1 MHLSITF
8 KILGVLLM
16 LFSSA
21 MLAPL
26 LLALTESDGS
36 AGAFFSAL
44 TITFSAGLLLW
55 LPARNA
61 AHELRIRDGFLIT
74 SLFWTVLG
82 LFGALPF
89 GMIEDLDLTPT
100 EAVFESISGLTT
112 TGATVIVGL
121 DDLPHSILLYRQ
133 LLQWLGGI
141 GIIVV
146 AVAVLPMLGIGG
158 MQLYKAETPGP
169 SKDSKLTPRITETA
183 KALAAVYVILTA
195 LCALAYFWAGMTAFD
210 AIAHAFST
218 VAIGGFSTHD
228 ASMGYFESDAVLLV
242 CTVFMIFAG
251 INFGLH
257 FLAWRRI
264 AYDARDVAQ
273 HDMHLSGFSGRLK
286 RARQRLAAALRAL
299 RPGGGLLTY
308 GKDSETRFYLSV
320 LAICI
325 WVSIAYLIYKGTL
338 PTEEAIIHGLFQA
351 VSITTTTGFATQDF
365 ASWPS
370 FLPFML
376 LMFSFI
382 GGCVG
387 STGGGMK
394 AMRIMLIYK
403 QGIRELKQL
412 VHPNAVIPLKVGR
425 QRVPAAVVSAVWS
438 FFAVYTACF
447 IVIMLLLM
455 ATGLDFTT
463 AFSAVAA
470 SLNNLGPG
478 LGDVAA
484 NYSGINEVAKGIL
497 CFTMLLG
504 RLEVFTLLV
513 LFTPM
518 FWRL

>member
-1 MHLSITF
+1 MHLSVIGR
-8 KILGVLLM
+8 ILGILLM
-16 LFSSA
+16 LFSSS
-21 MLAPL
+21 MLVPL
-26 LLALTESDGS
+26 LMALVGQEPSLVGFIW
-36 AGAFFSAL
+36 AFA
-44 TITFSAGLLLW
+44 ITLVSGFLLW
-55 LPARNA
+55 LPVRGAE
-61 AHELRIRDGFLIT
+61 HELRIRDGFLIT

-89 GMIEDLDLTPT
+89 ALTEGMNLTVT
-100 EAVFESISGLTT
+100 EAIFESISGLTT

-121 DDLPHSILLYRQ
+121 DDLPTSILLYRQ

-158 MQLYKAETPGP
+158 LQLYKAESPGP
-169 SKDSKLTPRITETA
+169 TQDNKLTPRITETA
-183 KALAAVYVILTA
+183 KALSLVYVALTA
-195 LCALAYFWAGMTAFD
+195 ACAGAYYLVGMSGFD
-210 AIAHAFST
+210 AIAHALST

-228 ASMGYFESDAVLLV
+228 ASMGYFDNEAILLV
-242 CTVFMIFAG
+242 CSVFMVISA

-257 FLAWRRI
+257 FLSWRRRSFGV
-264 AYDARDVAQ
+264 YV
-273 HDMHLSGFSGRLK
+273 
-286 RARQRLAAALRAL
+286 
-299 RPGGGLLTY
+299 
-308 GKDSETRFYLSV
+308 KDSETLFYGGVLLVCITVTCGYLMLSN
-320 LAICI
+320 
-325 WVSIAYLIYKGTL
+325 TL
-338 PTEEAIIHGLFQA
+338 RPGDSLIHGVFQA
-351 VSITTTTGFATQDF
+351 ISITTTTGFATQDF

-394 AMRIMLIYK
+394 AMRVMLIYK
-403 QGIRELKQL
+403 QGVRELRQL

-425 QRVPAAVVSAVWS
+425 ARVPASVVSAVWS
-438 FFAVYTACF
+438 FFAVYAASF

-470 SLNNLGPG
+470 ALNNLGPG

-484 NYSGINEVAKGIL
+484 NYGDINEVAKGLL

>member
-1 MHLSITF
+1 MHISISF

-21 MLAPL
+21 MVAPL
-26 LLALTESDGS
+26 ILAMV
-36 AGAFFSAL
+36 AGDNTVPGFLSGL
-44 TITFSAGLLLW
+44 VITFVSGLALW
-55 LPARNA
+55 LPLRNA
-61 AHELRIRDGFLIT
+61 KHELRIRDGFLVT

-89 GMIEDLDLTPT
+89 ALTEALGLTPT

-121 DDLPHSILLYRQ
+121 DDLPKSILLYRQ
-133 LLQWLGGI
+133 LLQWMGGI

-183 KALAAVYVILTA
+183 KALASVYVALTLA
-195 LCALAYFWAGMTAFD
+195 CAGAYYAVGMSGFD
-210 AIAHAFST
+210 AIAHALST

-228 ASMGYFESDAVLLV
+228 ASMGYFENERVLLV
-242 CTVFMIFAG
+242 CSLFMAISA

-257 FLAWRRI
+257 FLAWRRRT
-264 AYDARDVAQ
+264 AYVYA
-273 HDMHLSGFSGRLK
+273 
-286 RARQRLAAALRAL
+286 
-299 RPGGGLLTY
+299 
-308 GKDSETRFYLSV
+308 KDSETRFFLSV
-320 LAICI
+320 LGICI
-325 WVSIAYLIYKGTL
+325 AITCAYLMLSDTL
-338 PTEEAIIHGLFQA
+338 KPGESIIHGIFQA
-351 VSITTTTGFATQDF
+351 ISITTTTGFATQDF
-365 ASWPS
+365 AAWPS
-370 FLPFML
+370 FLPVML
-376 LMFSFI
+376 LMFSFM

-403 QGIRELKQL
+403 QGMREMKQL

-425 QRVPAAVVSAVWS
+425 TRVEASVVSAVWS
-438 FFAVYTACF
+438 FFAVYTSSF
-447 IVIMLLLM
+447 IIIMLLLM

-478 LGDVAA
+478 LGEVAA
-484 NYSGINEVAKGIL
+484 NYSSISEFAKALL

>member
-1 MHLSITF
+1 MHLSVSLRV
-8 KILGVLLM
+8 LGILLM

-21 MLAPL
+21 ALAPL
-26 LLALTESDGS
+26 LVALLESDQT
-36 AGAFFSAL
+36 ANAFL
-44 TITFSAGLLLW
+44 YGICITFLSGLVMW
-55 LPARNA
+55 LPVRNVR
-61 AHELRIRDGFLIT
+61 HELRIRDGFLIT

-89 GMIEDLDLTPT
+89 ALSESLDLTPT

-121 DDLPHSILLYRQ
+121 DELPRSILIYRQ

-183 KALAAVYVILTA
+183 KALFSVYLSLTVA
-195 LCALAYFWAGMTAFD
+195 CALAYYAVGMSGFD
-210 AIAHAFST
+210 AVAHAFST

-228 ASMGYFESDAVLLV
+228 ASMGYFESDAILLV
-242 CTVFMIFAG
+242 CSVFMTISA

-257 FLAWRRI
+257 FIAWRR
-264 AYDARDVAQ
+264 
-273 HDMHLSGFSGRLK
+273 
-286 RARQRLAAALRAL
+286 RAI
-299 RPGGGLLTY
+299 GVY
-308 GKDSETRFYLSV
+308 NKESETRFFLSV
-320 LAICI
+320 LSVCVVITC
-325 WVSIAYLIYKGTL
+325 AYLLLTGTL
-338 PTEEAIIHGLFQA
+338 DRHDSLIHGLFQA
-351 VSITTTTGFATQDF
+351 ISITTTTGFTTQNF
-365 ASWPS
+365 ALWPS
-370 FLPFML
+370 FLPVMML
-376 LMFSFI
+376 FFSFM

-387 STGGGMK
+387 STGGGIK
-394 AMRIMLIYK
+394 AMRLMLIYK

-425 QRVPAAVVSAVWS
+425 RRVEAAVVSAVWS
-438 FFAVYTACF
+438 FFAVYMSAF
-447 IVIMLLLM
+447 IIILLLLM
-455 ATGLDFTT
+455 ATGMDFTT

-478 LGDVAA
+478 LGEVAA
-484 NYSGINEVAKGIL
+484 NYSSINEIAKGLL

-518 FWRL
+518 FWRI